1 MTNLIEDIDINLA
14 RKISLSE
21 AKRLKVLPIK
31 EKEGIVY
38 VATSKEEQEG
48 EDFLNFLFSKKIKY
62 IKVQENDLTNM
73 MNLILGF
80 KEDTL
85 EEDIFKDA
93 IKDKASDIHFEPIKD
108 TVNIRFRI
116 NGELILIRK
125 IKFNEY
131 LKIASRL
138 KIRAN
143 LDITEKRRPQD
154 GKLFIKHNNKTYNC
168 RVSTIPVVKG
178 EKIVIRILYNDK
190 YLSSLEKLN
199 FSKKQQNMI
208 NKIVKLKNGLVIVN
222 GPTGSGK
229 STTLYSILNK
239 IKNENINI
247 ETLEDPIEVAM
258 DGLNQINL
266 NEKIGITFES
276 GLRSILRQD
285 PDVIMVGEIRD
296 EITAKMAVRA
306 AITGHKVYST
316 IHTKSPREV
325 ILRLE
330 EMGCKGYL
338 IKDALVGII
347 SQRLIKILC
356 EDCKK
361 EIEEYSKRKYKLY
374 KKCGCSKCNNSGY
387 IGRTLVSAV
396 YYIGKDKH
404 EKILSIHENTDI
416 LSNYEMIEI
425 LEKLLEKGQI
435 DYYDYLD
442 FLEGEELNE
451 EKL

>member
-1 MTNLIEDIDINLA
+1 MNNLIKDIDLNLA
-14 RKISLSE
+14 RKIPLSE
-21 AKRLKVLPIK
+21 AKRLRILPIK
-31 EKEGIVY
+31 EMEDKIY
-38 VATSKEEQEG
+38 VATSKEQEEG
-48 EDFLNFLFSKKIKY
+48 KDFLNFLFGKKIEY
-62 IKVQENDLTNM
+62 IKIKESELQYIMD
-73 MNLILGF
+73 LILDF

-93 IKDKASDIHFEPIKD
+93 IKNKASDIHFEPVKD

-116 NGELILIRK
+116 NGALILVRK

-131 LKIASRL
+131 LKITSRL
-138 KIRAN
+138 KVKSN

-154 GKLFIKHNNKTYNC
+154 GKLYINFNDKTYNC
-168 RVSTIPVVKG
+168 RISTVPVVKG
-178 EKIVIRILYNDK
+178 EKIVVRILYNDK
-190 YLSSLEKLN
+190 YLSSLEELN
-199 FSKKQQNMI
+199 FSKKQQEII
-208 NKIVKLKNGLVIVN
+208 NKIVKLKNGLIIVN

-229 STTLYSILNK
+229 STTLYSILNR

-247 ETLEDPIEVAM
+247 ETLEDPIEVCM

-276 GLRSILRQD
+276 GLRSMLRQD

-296 EITAKMAVRA
+296 ETTAKMAIRA

-330 EMGCKGYL
+330 EMGCKRYL
-338 IKDALVGII
+338 IKDALAGII

-356 EDCKK
+356 KDCKK
-361 EIEEYSKRKYKLY
+361 EIKKSGKKKYKLY

-387 IGRTLVSAV
+387 TGRKLVSAV
-396 YYIGKDKH
+396 YYIGKNEK
-404 EKILSIHENTDI
+404 EKIAKIHEDRSI
-416 LSNYEMIEI
+416 LSNNQMIEI
-425 LEKLLEKGQI
+425 LENLLEKGEI

>member
-1 MTNLIEDIDINLA
+1 MDNLIKDIDLNLA

-21 AKRLKVLPIK
+21 AKRLKILPVK
-31 EKEGIVY
+31 EMKDKIY
-38 VATSKEEQEG
+38 VATSKEQEEG
-48 EDFLNFLFSKKIKY
+48 KDFLNFLFGKKIEY
-62 IKVQENDLTNM
+62 IKIKEDELQYIMD
-73 MNLILGF
+73 LILNF

-93 IKDKASDIHFEPIKD
+93 IKNKASDIHFEPIKD
-108 TVNIRFRI
+108 IVNIRFRI
-116 NGELILIRK
+116 NGALILVRK

-131 LKIASRL
+131 LKITSRL
-138 KIRAN
+138 KVKSN

-154 GKLFIKHNNKTYNC
+154 GKLFINFNDKIYNC
-168 RVSTIPVVKG
+168 RISTVPVVNG
-178 EKIVIRILYNDK
+178 EKIVVRILYNDK
-190 YLSSLEKLN
+190 YLSSLEELN
-199 FSKKQQNMI
+199 FSKEQQEII
-208 NKIVKLKNGLVIVN
+208 NKIVRLKNGLIIVN

-229 STTLYSILNK
+229 STTLYSILNR

-247 ETLEDPIEVAM
+247 ETLEDPIEVCM

-276 GLRSILRQD
+276 GLRSMLRQD

-296 EITAKMAVRA
+296 ETTAKMAIRA

-330 EMGCKGYL
+330 EMGCKRYL
-338 IKDALVGII
+338 IKDALAGII

-356 EDCKK
+356 KDCKK
-361 EIEEYSKRKYKLY
+361 EIKESSKKKYKLY

-387 IGRTLVSAV
+387 TGRTLVSAV
-396 YYIGKDKH
+396 YYIGKNEKERIENIH
-404 EKILSIHENTDI
+404 EDINSLSNNQMIKILEN
-416 LSNYEMIEI
+416 
-425 LEKLLEKGQI
+425 LLEKGEI

>member
-1 MTNLIEDIDINLA
+1 MYVLNELLTKTNELFGSDVHITVGLPPMVRLHGQLTPLGEEPLTAADTEGFAKEILGATKFKEYCDIAYAIPGVARFRVNLYKDRGTHAIALRLITEGVPTLDGLRHPSI
-14 RKISLSE
+14 
-21 AKRLKVLPIK
+21 LK
-31 EKEGIVY
+31 
-38 VATSKEEQEG
+38 
-48 EDFLNFLFSKKIKY
+48 
-62 IKVQENDLTNM
+62 DLT
-73 MNLILGF
+73 
-80 KEDTL
+80 K
-85 EEDIFKDA
+85 
-93 IKDKASDIHFEPIKD
+93 
-108 TVNIRFRI
+108 
-116 NGELILIRK
+116 
-125 IKFNEY
+125 
-131 LKIASRL
+131 
-138 KIRAN
+138 
-143 LDITEKRRPQD
+143 KRR
-154 GKLFIKHNNKTYNC
+154 
-168 RVSTIPVVKG
+168 
-178 EKIVIRILYNDK
+178 
-190 YLSSLEKLN
+190 
-199 FSKKQQNMI
+199 
-208 NKIVKLKNGLVIVN
+208 GLVLVT

-374 KKCGCSKCNNSGY
+374 K
-387 IGRTLVSAV
+387 T
-396 YYIGKDKH
+396 
-404 EKILSIHENTDI
+404 
-416 LSNYEMIEI
+416 
-425 LEKLLEKGQI
+425 
-435 DYYDYLD
+435 
-442 FLEGEELNE
+442 
-451 EKL
+451 

>member
-1 MTNLIEDIDINLA
+1 MDNLIKDIDLNLA

-21 AKRLKVLPIK
+21 AKRLKILPVKEIEDKIYVVTSTEQEEGKDFLKFLFGKKIEYIKIK
-31 EKEGIVY
+31 EDEL
-38 VATSKEEQEG
+38 Q
-48 EDFLNFLFSKKIKY
+48 Y
-62 IKVQENDLTNM
+62 IMD
-73 MNLILGF
+73 LILNF

-93 IKDKASDIHFEPIKD
+93 IKNKASDIHFEPIKD
-108 TVNIRFRI
+108 IVNIRFRI
-116 NGELILIRK
+116 NGALILVRK

-131 LKIASRL
+131 LKITSRL
-138 KIRAN
+138 KVKSN

-154 GKLFIKHNNKTYNC
+154 GKLFINFNDKIYNC
-168 RVSTIPVVKG
+168 RISTVPVVNG
-178 EKIVIRILYNDK
+178 EKIVVRILYNDK
-190 YLSSLEKLN
+190 YLSSLEELN
-199 FSKKQQNMI
+199 FSKEQQEII
-208 NKIVKLKNGLVIVN
+208 NKIVRLKNGLIIVN

-247 ETLEDPIEVAM
+247 ETLEDPIEVCM

-276 GLRSILRQD
+276 GLRSMLRQD

-296 EITAKMAVRA
+296 ETTAKMAIRA

-330 EMGCKGYL
+330 EMGCKRYL
-338 IKDALVGII
+338 IKDALAGII

-356 EDCKK
+356 KDCKK
-361 EIEEYSKRKYKLY
+361 EIKESSKKKYKLY

-387 IGRTLVSAV
+387 TGRTLVSAV
-396 YYIGKDKH
+396 YYIGKNEKERIENIH
-404 EKILSIHENTDI
+404 EDINSLSNNQMIKILEN
-416 LSNYEMIEI
+416 
-425 LEKLLEKGQI
+425 LLEKGEI

>member
-1 MTNLIEDIDINLA
+1 MNNLIKDIDLNLA

-21 AKRLKVLPIK
+21 AKRLRILPIK
-31 EKEGIVY
+31 EMEDKIY
-38 VATSKEEQEG
+38 VATSKEQEEG
-48 EDFLNFLFSKKIKY
+48 KDFLNFLFGKKIEY
-62 IKVQENDLTNM
+62 IKIKESELQYIMD
-73 MNLILGF
+73 LILDF

-93 IKDKASDIHFEPIKD
+93 IKNKASDIHFEPVKD

-116 NGELILIRK
+116 NGALILVRK

-131 LKIASRL
+131 LKITSRL
-138 KIRAN
+138 KVKAN

-154 GKLFIKHNNKTYNC
+154 GKLSINFYNKIYNC
-168 RVSTIPVVKG
+168 RISTVPVVKG
-178 EKIVIRILYNDK
+178 EKIVVRILYNDK
-190 YLSSLEKLN
+190 YLSSLEELN
-199 FSKKQQNMI
+199 FSKEQQEII
-208 NKIVKLKNGLVIVN
+208 NKIVRLKNGLIIVN

-229 STTLYSILNK
+229 STTLYSILNR

-247 ETLEDPIEVAM
+247 ETLEDPIEVCM

-276 GLRSILRQD
+276 GLRSMLRQD

-296 EITAKMAVRA
+296 ETTAKMAIRA

-330 EMGCKGYL
+330 EMGCKRYL
-338 IKDALVGII
+338 IKDALAGII

-356 EDCKK
+356 KDCKK
-361 EIEEYSKRKYKLY
+361 EIKESSKKKYKLY

-387 IGRTLVSAV
+387 TGRKLVSAV
-396 YYIGKDKH
+396 YYIGKN
-404 EKILSIHENTDI
+404 EKERIENIHEDI
-416 LSNYEMIEI
+416 NSLSNNQMIEI
-425 LEKLLEKGQI
+425 LEDLLEKGEI

>member
-1 MTNLIEDIDINLA
+1 MNNLIKDIDLNLA
-14 RKISLSE
+14 RKIPLLE
-21 AKRLKVLPIK
+21 AKRLRILPIK
-31 EKEGIVY
+31 EMEDKIY
-38 VATSKEEQEG
+38 VATSKEQEEG
-48 EDFLNFLFSKKIKY
+48 KDFLNFLFGKKVKY
-62 IKVQENDLTNM
+62 IKIKESELQYIMD
-73 MNLILGF
+73 LILDF

-93 IKDKASDIHFEPIKD
+93 IKNKASDIHFEPVKD

-116 NGELILIRK
+116 NGALILVRK

-131 LKIASRL
+131 LKITSRL
-138 KIRAN
+138 KVKSN

-154 GKLFIKHNNKTYNC
+154 GKLCINFNNKIYNC
-168 RVSTIPVVKG
+168 RISTVPVVKG
-178 EKIVIRILYNDK
+178 EKIVVRILYNDK
-190 YLSSLEKLN
+190 YLSSLEELN
-199 FSKKQQNMI
+199 FSKEQQEII
-208 NKIVKLKNGLVIVN
+208 NKIVRLKNGLIIVN

-229 STTLYSILNK
+229 STTLYSILNR

-247 ETLEDPIEVAM
+247 ETLEDPIEVYM

-276 GLRSILRQD
+276 GLRSMLRQD

-296 EITAKMAVRA
+296 ETTAKMAIRA

-330 EMGCKGYL
+330 EMGCKRYL
-338 IKDALVGII
+338 IKDAIAGII

-356 EDCKK
+356 KDCKK
-361 EIEEYSKRKYKLY
+361 EIKDNSKKKYKLY

-387 IGRTLVSAV
+387 IGRKLVSAV
-396 YYIGKDKH
+396 YYIGKNEK
-404 EKILSIHENTDI
+404 EKIAKIHEDISI
-416 LSNYEMIEI
+416 LSNNQMIEI
-425 LEKLLEKGQI
+425 LENLLEKGEI

>member
-1 MTNLIEDIDINLA
+1 MDNLIKDIDLNLA

-21 AKRLKVLPIK
+21 AKRLRILPVKEMEDKIYVVTSTEQEEGKDFLKFLFGKKIEYIKIK
-31 EKEGIVY
+31 EDEL
-38 VATSKEEQEG
+38 Q
-48 EDFLNFLFSKKIKY
+48 Y
-62 IKVQENDLTNM
+62 IMD
-73 MNLILGF
+73 LILNF

-93 IKDKASDIHFEPIKD
+93 IKNKASDIHFEPIKD
-108 TVNIRFRI
+108 IVNIRFRI
-116 NGELILIRK
+116 NGALILVRK

-131 LKIASRL
+131 LKITSRL
-138 KIRAN
+138 KVKSN

-154 GKLFIKHNNKTYNC
+154 GKLFINFNDKIYNC
-168 RVSTIPVVKG
+168 RISTVPVVNG
-178 EKIVIRILYNDK
+178 EKIVVRILYNDK
-190 YLSSLEKLN
+190 YLSSLEELN
-199 FSKKQQNMI
+199 FSKEQQEII
-208 NKIVKLKNGLVIVN
+208 NKIVRLKNGLIIVN

-247 ETLEDPIEVAM
+247 ETLEDPIEVCM

-276 GLRSILRQD
+276 GLRSMLRQD

-296 EITAKMAVRA
+296 ETTAKMAIRA

-330 EMGCKGYL
+330 EMGCKRYL
-338 IKDALVGII
+338 IKDALAGII

-356 EDCKK
+356 KDCKK
-361 EIEEYSKRKYKLY
+361 EIKESSKKKYKLY

-387 IGRTLVSAV
+387 TGRKLVSAV
-396 YYIGKDKH
+396 YYIGKNEKERIENIH
-404 EKILSIHENTDI
+404 EDINSLSNNQMIKILEN
-416 LSNYEMIEI
+416 
-425 LEKLLEKGQI
+425 LLEKGEI

>member
-1 MTNLIEDIDINLA
+1 MNNLIKEIDLNLA

-21 AKRLKVLPIK
+21 AKRLRILPIK
-31 EKEGIVY
+31 EMEDKIY
-38 VATSKEEQEG
+38 VATSKEQEEG
-48 EDFLNFLFSKKIKY
+48 KDFLNFLFGKKIEY
-62 IKVQENDLTNM
+62 IKIKEDELQYIMD
-73 MNLILGF
+73 LILNF

-85 EEDIFKDA
+85 EENIFKDA
-93 IKDKASDIHFEPIKD
+93 IKNKASDIHFEPIKD
-108 TVNIRFRI
+108 IVNIRFRI
-116 NGELILIRK
+116 NGALILVRK

-131 LKIASRL
+131 LKITSRL
-138 KIRAN
+138 KVKSN

-154 GKLFIKHNNKTYNC
+154 GKLFINFNDKIYNC
-168 RVSTIPVVKG
+168 RISTVPVVNG
-178 EKIVIRILYNDK
+178 EKIVVRILYNDK
-190 YLSSLEKLN
+190 YLSSLEELN
-199 FSKKQQNMI
+199 FSKEQQEII
-208 NKIVKLKNGLVIVN
+208 NKIVRLKNGLIIVN

-229 STTLYSILNK
+229 STTLYSILNR

-247 ETLEDPIEVAM
+247 ETLEDPIEVCM

-276 GLRSILRQD
+276 GLRSMLRQD

-296 EITAKMAVRA
+296 ETTAKMAIRA

-330 EMGCKGYL
+330 EMGCKRYL
-338 IKDALVGII
+338 IKDALAGII

-356 EDCKK
+356 KDCKK
-361 EIEEYSKRKYKLY
+361 EIKESSKKKYKLY

-387 IGRTLVSAV
+387 TGRKLVSAV
-396 YYIGKDKH
+396 YYIGKN
-404 EKILSIHENTDI
+404 EKERIENIHEDI
-416 LSNYEMIEI
+416 NSLSNNQMIEI
-425 LEKLLEKGQI
+425 LEDLLEKGEI

>member
-1 MTNLIEDIDINLA
+1 MDNLIKDIDLNLA

-21 AKRLKVLPIK
+21 AKRLKILPVKEMKDKIYVVTSTEQEEGKDFLKFLFGKKIEYIKIK
-31 EKEGIVY
+31 EDEL
-38 VATSKEEQEG
+38 Q
-48 EDFLNFLFSKKIKY
+48 Y
-62 IKVQENDLTNM
+62 IMD
-73 MNLILGF
+73 LILNF

-93 IKDKASDIHFEPIKD
+93 IKNKASDIHFEPIKD
-108 TVNIRFRI
+108 IVNIRFRI
-116 NGELILIRK
+116 NGDLILVRK

-131 LKIASRL
+131 LKITSRL
-138 KIRAN
+138 KVKSN

-154 GKLFIKHNNKTYNC
+154 GKLFINFNDKIYNC
-168 RVSTIPVVKG
+168 RISTVPVVNG
-178 EKIVIRILYNDK
+178 EKIVVRILYNDK
-190 YLSSLEKLN
+190 YLSSLEELN
-199 FSKKQQNMI
+199 FSKEQQEII
-208 NKIVKLKNGLVIVN
+208 NKIVRLKNGLIIVN

-247 ETLEDPIEVAM
+247 ETLEDPIEVCM

-276 GLRSILRQD
+276 GLRSMLRQD

-296 EITAKMAVRA
+296 ETTAKMAIRA

-330 EMGCKGYL
+330 EMGCKRYL
-338 IKDALVGII
+338 IKDALAGII

-356 EDCKK
+356 KDCKK
-361 EIEEYSKRKYKLY
+361 EIKESSKKKYKLY

-387 IGRTLVSAV
+387 TGRTLVSAV
-396 YYIGKDKH
+396 YYIGKNEKERIENIH
-404 EKILSIHENTDI
+404 EDINSLSNNQMIKILEN
-416 LSNYEMIEI
+416 
-425 LEKLLEKGQI
+425 LLEKGEI

>member
-1 MTNLIEDIDINLA
+1 MDNLIKDIDLNLA

-21 AKRLKVLPIK
+21 AKRLKILPVK
-31 EKEGIVY
+31 EMEDKIY
-38 VATSKEEQEG
+38 VVTSTEQEEG
-48 EDFLNFLFSKKIKY
+48 KDFLNFLFGKKIEY
-62 IKVQENDLTNM
+62 IKIKEDELQYIMD
-73 MNLILGF
+73 LILNF

-93 IKDKASDIHFEPIKD
+93 IKNKASDIHFEPIKD
-108 TVNIRFRI
+108 IVNIRFRI
-116 NGELILIRK
+116 NGALILVRK

-131 LKIASRL
+131 LKITSRL
-138 KIRAN
+138 KVKSN

-154 GKLFIKHNNKTYNC
+154 GKLFINFNDKIYNC
-168 RVSTIPVVKG
+168 RISTVPVVNG
-178 EKIVIRILYNDK
+178 EKIVVRILYNDK
-190 YLSSLEKLN
+190 YLSSLEELN
-199 FSKKQQNMI
+199 FSKEQQEII
-208 NKIVKLKNGLVIVN
+208 NKIVRLKNGLIIVN

-247 ETLEDPIEVAM
+247 ETLEDPIEVCM

-276 GLRSILRQD
+276 GLRSMLRQD

-296 EITAKMAVRA
+296 ETTAKMAIRA

-330 EMGCKGYL
+330 EMGCKRYL
-338 IKDALVGII
+338 IKDALAGII

-356 EDCKK
+356 KDCKK
-361 EIEEYSKRKYKLY
+361 EIKESSKKKYKLY

-387 IGRTLVSAV
+387 TGRTLVSAV
-396 YYIGKDKH
+396 YYIGKN
-404 EKILSIHENTDI
+404 EKERIENIHEDI
-416 LSNYEMIEI
+416 NSLSNNQMIEI
-425 LEKLLEKGQI
+425 LENLLEKGEI

>member
-1 MTNLIEDIDINLA
+1 MDNLIKDIDLNLA

-21 AKRLKVLPIK
+21 AKRLRILPVKEMEDKIYVVTSTEQEEGKDFLKFLFGKKIEYIKIK
-31 EKEGIVY
+31 EDEL
-38 VATSKEEQEG
+38 Q
-48 EDFLNFLFSKKIKY
+48 Y
-62 IKVQENDLTNM
+62 IMD
-73 MNLILGF
+73 LILNF

-93 IKDKASDIHFEPIKD
+93 IKNKASDIHFEPIKD
-108 TVNIRFRI
+108 IVNIRFRI
-116 NGELILIRK
+116 NGDLILVRK

-131 LKIASRL
+131 LKITSRL
-138 KIRAN
+138 KVKSN

-154 GKLFIKHNNKTYNC
+154 GKLFINFNDKIYNC
-168 RVSTIPVVKG
+168 RISTVPVVNG
-178 EKIVIRILYNDK
+178 EKIVVRILYNDK
-190 YLSSLEKLN
+190 YLSSLEELN
-199 FSKKQQNMI
+199 FSKEQQEII
-208 NKIVKLKNGLVIVN
+208 NKIVRLKNGLIIVN

-247 ETLEDPIEVAM
+247 ETLEDPIEVCM

-276 GLRSILRQD
+276 GLRSMLRQD

-296 EITAKMAVRA
+296 ETTAKMAIRA

-330 EMGCKGYL
+330 EMGCKRYL
-338 IKDALVGII
+338 IKDALAGII

-356 EDCKK
+356 KDCKK
-361 EIEEYSKRKYKLY
+361 EIKESSKKKYKLY

-387 IGRTLVSAV
+387 TGRTLVSAV
-396 YYIGKDKH
+396 YYIGKNEKERIENIH
-404 EKILSIHENTDI
+404 EDINSLSNNQMIKILEN
-416 LSNYEMIEI
+416 
-425 LEKLLEKGQI
+425 LLEKGEI

>member
-1 MTNLIEDIDINLA
+1 MNNLIKDIDLNLA

-21 AKRLKVLPIK
+21 AKRLRILPVKEMEDKIYVVTSTEQEEGKDFLKFLFGKKIEYIKIK
-31 EKEGIVY
+31 EDEL
-38 VATSKEEQEG
+38 Q
-48 EDFLNFLFSKKIKY
+48 Y
-62 IKVQENDLTNM
+62 IMD
-73 MNLILGF
+73 LILNF

-93 IKDKASDIHFEPIKD
+93 IKNKASDIHFEPIKD
-108 TVNIRFRI
+108 IVNIRFRI
-116 NGELILIRK
+116 NGALILVRK

-131 LKIASRL
+131 LKITSRL
-138 KIRAN
+138 KVKSN

-154 GKLFIKHNNKTYNC
+154 GKLFINFNDKIYNC
-168 RVSTIPVVKG
+168 RISTVPVVNG
-178 EKIVIRILYNDK
+178 EKIVVRILYNDK
-190 YLSSLEKLN
+190 YLSSLEELN
-199 FSKKQQNMI
+199 FSKEQQEII
-208 NKIVKLKNGLVIVN
+208 NKIVRLKNGLIIVN

-247 ETLEDPIEVAM
+247 ETLEDPIEVCM

-276 GLRSILRQD
+276 GLRSMLRQD

-296 EITAKMAVRA
+296 ETTAKMAIRA

-330 EMGCKGYL
+330 EMGCKRYL
-338 IKDALVGII
+338 IKDALAGII

-356 EDCKK
+356 KDCKK
-361 EIEEYSKRKYKLY
+361 EIKESSKKKYKLY

-387 IGRTLVSAV
+387 TGRTLVSAV
-396 YYIGKDKH
+396 YYIGKNEKERIENIH
-404 EKILSIHENTDI
+404 EDINSLSNNQMIKILEN
-416 LSNYEMIEI
+416 
-425 LEKLLEKGQI
+425 LLEKGEI

>member
-1 MTNLIEDIDINLA
+1 MNNLIKEIDLNLA

-21 AKRLKVLPIK
+21 AKRLRILPIK
-31 EKEGIVY
+31 EMEDKIY
-38 VATSKEEQEG
+38 VATSKEQEEG
-48 EDFLNFLFSKKIKY
+48 KDFLNFLFGKKIEY
-62 IKVQENDLTNM
+62 IKIKEDELQYIMD
-73 MNLILGF
+73 LILNF

-93 IKDKASDIHFEPIKD
+93 IKNKASDIHFEPIKD
-108 TVNIRFRI
+108 IVNIRFRI
-116 NGELILIRK
+116 NGALILVRK

-131 LKIASRL
+131 LKITSRL
-138 KIRAN
+138 KVKSN

-154 GKLFIKHNNKTYNC
+154 GKLFINFNDKIYNC
-168 RVSTIPVVKG
+168 RISTVPVVNG
-178 EKIVIRILYNDK
+178 EKIVVRILYNDK
-190 YLSSLEKLN
+190 YLSSLEELN
-199 FSKKQQNMI
+199 FSKEQQEII
-208 NKIVKLKNGLVIVN
+208 NKIVRLKNGLIIVN

-229 STTLYSILNK
+229 STTLYSILNR

-247 ETLEDPIEVAM
+247 ETLEDPIEVCM

-276 GLRSILRQD
+276 GLRSMLRQD

-296 EITAKMAVRA
+296 ETTAKMAIRA

-330 EMGCKGYL
+330 EMGCKRYL
-338 IKDALVGII
+338 IKDALAGII

-356 EDCKK
+356 KDCKK
-361 EIEEYSKRKYKLY
+361 EIKESSKKKYKLY

-387 IGRTLVSAV
+387 TGRKLVSAV
-396 YYIGKDKH
+396 YYIGKN
-404 EKILSIHENTDI
+404 EKERIENIHEDI
-416 LSNYEMIEI
+416 NSLSNNQMIEI
-425 LEKLLEKGQI
+425 LEDLLEKGEI